1 MFLWW
6 RRSESWFI
14 FSWNLS
20 AEFWVK
26 TPSSSMSSVG
36 RSVNS
41 TLLFLLDTLVL
52 TSSENML
59 CKSSLSPLGELVEA
73 RVVSGSAAKGTDFL
87 ESMVSK
93 LSKVSFDL
101 PFLDLNWWK
110 NPVWLLFEKRF
121 PSRMFSSKSPTR
133 GLSFKNC
140 SRSSKLLWPPSTPSY
155 SFAWTYFTLCK
166 WETLTP
172 MINWT
177 NKICRYCQREKSVL
191 MHLWIAQIC
200 VTDTHKKSARA
211 CKRHSYI

>member
-6 RRSESWFI
+6 RRSESRFV

-20 AEFWVK
+20 AEFSVK

-36 RSVNS
+36 SSSVNN

-59 CKSSLSPLGELVEA
+59 WKSPLSPLGELVEA

-110 NPVWLLFEKRF
+110 NPVWLLFERRF
-121 PSRMFSSKSPTR
+121 PSRMFSSKPPTR
-133 GLSFKNC
+133 ELSLKNC
-140 SRSSKLLWPPSTPSY
+140 SRSSKLPWPPSTPSY
-155 SFAWTYFTLCK
+155 SFAWTYFTLCE

-172 MINWT
+172 IINWT
-177 NKICRYCQREKSVL
+177 KKICRTLIDIANGKS
-191 MHLWIAQIC
+191 QSSCIC
-200 VTDTHKKSARA
+200 ELRKSASQTLSEKVGARL
-211 CKRHSYI
+211 